1 MNNGYVLLIE
11 KEEMWA
17 RMLTQVLED
26 NHIPCVAFPV
36 YGAGLSIK
44 TGIQERL
51 QVYVP
56 AKYLTPAAAL
66 VEELFSA
73 GSILEDE

>member
-1 MNNGYVLLIE
+1 MNAGHVLLVE

-17 RMLTQVLED
+17 KMLIEVLED

-56 AKYLTPAAAL
+56 TAYLTPATAL

>member
-1 MNNGYVLLIE
+1 MTAGYVLLVE

-17 RMLTQVLED
+17 KMLIQVLED
-26 NHIPCVAFPV
+26 NHVPCVAFPV

-51 QVYVP
+51 QIYVP
-56 AKYLTPAAAL
+56 AEYVISATAL

-73 GSILEDE
+73 DSILEDE

>member
-1 MNNGYVLLIE
+1 MTAGYVLLVE

-26 NHIPCVAFPV
+26 NHIPCVTFPV

-51 QVYVP
+51 QIYVP
-56 AKYLTPAAAL
+56 AEYLTQATAF

-73 GSILEDE
+73 DSILEDE